1 MNTVKKFNNVLFK
14 EGIVNFVKRKLNIS
28 YLDSVT
34 TYTIKYREKETKI
47 ILNRQ
52 FGFVDMMIFK
62 NGIYEKD
69 IIDDMYNELDK
80 GKIMLDIGSNIGQHS
95 LILSSYCKEIYAFE
109 PIPKVYQQFNRS
121 IAKNNIKNIKTFNL
135 GISNRKETKEF
146 NFIEDHAG
154 ASSFIDR
161 ANEHTN
167 KITVKTDTLENIIG
181 EIHFD
186 LMKIDVEGY
195 EAVVILGNK
204 EIILKNRPVIFLE
217 YDRQWISEEGSYTP
231 DDLFNFFNDNKFE
244 IYSRVHNKVIQ
255 KSDFSNVF
263 QDNWIIKPINIEL
276 N

>member
-1 MNTVKKFNNVLFK
+1 
-14 EGIVNFVKRKLNIS
+14 
-28 YLDSVT
+28 
-34 TYTIKYREKETKI
+34 
-47 ILNRQ
+47 
-52 FGFVDMMIFK
+52 
-62 NGIYEKD
+62 
-69 IIDDMYNELDK
+69 MYNELNK
-80 GKIMLDIGSNIGQHS
+80 GKTMLDIGSNIGQHS

-109 PIPKVYQQFNRS
+109 PIPKVYEQFNKS
-121 IAKNNIKNIKTFNL
+121 IAKNNIQNIKTFNL
-135 GISNRKETKEF
+135 GISNKKETKEF

-167 KITVKTDTLENIIG
+167 KIIVKTDTLENIIG
-181 EIHFD
+181 ETRFD

>member
-1 MNTVKKFNNVLFK
+1 MNTVKKFSNVLFK
-14 EGIVNFVKRKLNIS
+14 EGVFNFVKRKLNIS

-52 FGFVDMMIFK
+52 FGFVDLMIFK

-167 KITVKTDTLENIIG
+167 KITVKTDTLENTIG

-255 KSDFSNVF
+255 KSDFPNVF